1 MQNKTPLNDDPK
13 KDVTSGGPVAK
24 EDFNSPA
31 QGVNKPRA
39 KNWKRANRSKTRLQD
54 NHWPRRVLF
63 TTATL
68 VAISVFAFITI
79 APLLT
84 WQTTFVTLAIDNYKF
99 GLIQPVA
106 YRDEDISAIQKAL
119 QGRCSPATSRNAVNL
134 SSYETSD
141 AFRRQVGML

>member
-1 MQNKTPLNDDPK
+1 MQNETPLNDALKTDM
-13 KDVTSGGPVAK
+13 TSGAAATK

-31 QGVNKPRA
+31 QAASKPRA

-99 GLIQPVA
+99 GLINLW
-106 YRDEDISAIQKAL
+106 RIEMK
-119 QGRCSPATSRNAVNL
+119 TSLL
-134 SSYETSD
+134 SRKRYKGD
-141 AFRRQVGML
+141 VVRRQVEML